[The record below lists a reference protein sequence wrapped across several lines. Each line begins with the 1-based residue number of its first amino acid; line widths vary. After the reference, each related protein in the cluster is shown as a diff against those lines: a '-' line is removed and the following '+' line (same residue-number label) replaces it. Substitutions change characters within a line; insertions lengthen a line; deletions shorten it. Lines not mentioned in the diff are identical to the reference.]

1 MEHGSLSTLSVAEFS
16 SEDEEEV
23 RDEVL
28 ALRFDDLLDVF
39 VRDPR
44 DDLGVQEGVEVGRVF
59 SDLIVPPKVEAAGP
73 AGIVAV
79 EDGIAAPRLADLDGL
94 AHRRRRK

>member
-1 MEHGSLSTLSVAEFS
+1 MPS
-16 SEDEEEV
+16 SRREDEEEV

-73 AGIVAV
+73 ADIVAV